1 MRYHAHREKER
12 HRRRRRRTQTK
23 KTHACDQKIRCLHSI
38 ILTKQVLASG
48 TGRYHYW
55 PSQQC
60 SKRQYQASPATK
72 VPAAQRRSLISS
84 WFQLPKLSGYFDLRT
99 VEYSY
104 VRRIFFSSEIARTL
118 TLSGQVDRSPSVAGI
133 DASSSHSRTSPHL
146 GYRSQGGSRTSRSPS
161 SLIYHFRISPKHIL
175 ILWHRTVRP
184 KHILILWHRTTYLL
198 QITTR
203 HILCSFFP
211 LRL

>member
-104 VRRIFFSSEIARTL
+104 VRRIFFFERN
-118 TLSGQVDRSPSVAGI
+118 RSPDRWSDLPPFSSGI
-133 DASSSHSRTSPHL
+133 PIRARV
-146 GYRSQGGSRTSRSPS
+146 GA
-161 SLIYHFRISPKHIL
+161 RILDTAARWKPDFSKPFVL
-175 ILWHRTVRP
+175 A
-184 KHILILWHRTTYLL
+184 
-198 QITTR
+198 
-203 HILCSFFP
+203 
-211 LRL
+211 